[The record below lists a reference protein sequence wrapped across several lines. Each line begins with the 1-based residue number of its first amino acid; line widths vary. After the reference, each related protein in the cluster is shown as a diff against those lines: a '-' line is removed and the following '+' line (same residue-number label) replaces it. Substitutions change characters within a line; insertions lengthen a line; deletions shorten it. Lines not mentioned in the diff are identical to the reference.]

1 MAVLKG
7 KQVKSE
13 PQDAISLKKKKKNQ
27 ALSIILGVW
36 EDAAKSH
43 FSCHNFHK
51 LAFWFLFGVTPSY
64 ALCVPMFSAVPGT
77 P

>member
-13 PQDAISLKKKKKNQ
+13 PQDAISLKKKNQ

-43 FSCHNFHK
+43 FSCHDFHK
-51 LAFWFLFGVTPSY
+51 LAFRFLFGITPSY
-64 ALCVPMFSAVPGT
+64 ALCVPTFSAVPGA